1 MTKVLLAVESS
12 GFSAAAIDVLRRQ
25 IRPER
30 SEVYLLHVT
39 DPMIYL
45 PLYDGALQ
53 NPVQIEH
60 VREENLKEAQEF
72 LGKLAEQLREVGYRV
87 ETAIEEGEPRTT
99 IVDYAERVKADLI
112 VIGSHGRR
120 GLPRLLLG
128 SVSEYVAR
136 HAGCSVEIV
145 RPPLQRAA

>member
-1 MTKVLLAVESS
+1 MTKILLAIEGSA
-12 GFSAAAIDVLRRQ
+12 FSAAAVDAVRWQ
-25 IRPER
+25 FRPER
-30 SEVYLLHVT
+30 AEIQLLHVS
-39 DPMIYL
+39 DPLIYL
-45 PLYDGALQ
+45 PLFDGGIQ
-53 NPVQIEH
+53 DVDRIER
-60 VREENLKEAQEF
+60 VREENLTEARNFVAQTEK
-72 LGKLAEQLREVGYRV
+72 GLREAGYKV

-112 VIGSHGRR
+112 VLGSHGRR

-145 RPPLQRAA
+145 RPQLRAA

>member
-1 MTKVLLAVESS
+1 MTKVLLAIETGDV
-12 GFSAAAIDVLRRQ
+12 SAATVDAVRRQ
-25 IRPER
+25 FRPER
-30 SEVYLLHVT
+30 SEIHLLHVT
-39 DPMIYL
+39 DPLLYL

-53 NPVQIEH
+53 NPIQIER
-60 VREENLKEAQEF
+60 VREEHAKEAQEMI
-72 LGKLAEQLREVGYRV
+72 GRTAEQLRELGYRV

-112 VIGSHGRR
+112 VVGSHGRR

-136 HAGCSVEIV
+136 HAPCSVEIV
-145 RPPLQRAA
+145 RPLPRAA

>member
-1 MTKVLLAVESS
+1 MTKVLVAIETADFSTAAVD
-12 GFSAAAIDVLRRQ
+12 AVRRQ
-25 IRPER
+25 FRPER
-30 SEVYLLHVT
+30 AEVHLLHVT
-39 DPMIYL
+39 DPMMYL

-60 VREENLKEAQEF
+60 VREEHLKEAQE
-72 LGKLAEQLREVGYRV
+72 LLERAAERLREIGYRV

-99 IVDYAERVKADLI
+99 IVDYADLIKADMI
-112 VIGSHGRR
+112 VVGSHGRR

-136 HAGCSVEIV
+136 HAPCSVEIV
-145 RPPLQRAA
+145 RPMPRAA

>member
-1 MTKVLLAVESS
+1 MTKILLAIEGS
-12 GFSAAAIDVLRRQ
+12 GFSAAAVDAVRRQ
-25 IRPER
+25 FRPER
-30 SEVYLLHVT
+30 TEVHLLHVN
-39 DPMIYL
+39 DPLLYL
-45 PLYDGALQ
+45 PLFDGGIQ
-53 NPVQIEH
+53 DVERIDR
-60 VREENLKEAQEF
+60 VREENLAEARNFIEQMA
-72 LGKLAEQLREVGYRV
+72 KLLRDAGYHV

-112 VIGSHGRR
+112 VLGSHGRR

-145 RPPLQRAA
+145 RPQPRAA

>member
-1 MTKVLLAVESS
+1 MTKVLLAIESS
-12 GFSAAAIDVLRRQ
+12 DFSAAAVDAIRRQ
-25 IRPER
+25 FRPER
-30 SEVYLLHVT
+30 SEIYLLHVT
-39 DPMIYL
+39 DPMVYL

-53 NPVQIEH
+53 NPTQIERI
-60 VREENLKEAQEF
+60 REENMKEAQGL
-72 LGKLAEQLREVGYRV
+72 LGQMAERLREMGYRV

-112 VIGSHGRR
+112 LVGSHGRR

-136 HAGCSVEIV
+136 HAGCSVEII
-145 RPPLQRAA
+145 RRLQRTA